1 MQVPVDQGFLIALEA
16 SRLQAILKGKGKP
29 KMPKFPRRKWE
40 YPILQERKYVNYLIG
55 LMSKLGK
62 VSVRWVKEE
71 YPKALE
77 AYQGKADA
85 QDDWGY
91 HADED
96 SFGLTYSLRSD
107 LEAEQTSMDLG
118 PGGAVEA
125 TIYSTGD
132 AVAAWNAKRWATERA
147 LALGHV
153 YDPAEPWMREA
164 LDEWTKTN
172 RQYLQ
177 NLGEEYLNRTEMKV
191 IEAIQSGKRPEDL
204 LVDILKAN
212 KSMTIDRA
220 RLLAEDQ
227 VGKLLGQINR
237 SRSMAIGLNRYQW
250 LTVGDKRVRPT
261 HVAADDKIG
270 DFGNAGI
277 WWENGRQVPRGGQG
291 DNSHPGQ
298 PVRCRCSSAPVWNDL
313 LQPMDEKLL
322 NDPYVQEELRR
333 MGY

>member
-1 MQVPVDQGFLIALEA
+1 VQVPVDQGFLIALEA

-29 KMPKFPRRKWE
+29 KQPKFPRRKWE
-40 YPILQERKYVNYLIG
+40 YPILQERKYVNYLIA
-55 LMSKLGK
+55 LMSRLGK
-62 VSVRWVKEE
+62 VSVRWVQEE
-71 YPKALE
+71 YPKALK
-77 AYQGKADA
+77 AYQGKTDA
-85 QDDWGY
+85 WGY

-164 LDEWTKTN
+164 LDEWTKTDL
-172 RQYLQ
+172 RLIKGLSDVYLQ
-177 NLGEEYLNRTEMKV
+177 R
-191 IEAIQSGKRPEDL
+191 IETSVLEAVQIGKRPEDL

-212 KSMTIDRA
+212 KGMTIDRA
-220 RLLAEDQ
+220 RLIATDQ
-227 VGKLLGQINR
+227 CGKLLGQINK
-237 SRSMAIGLNRYQW
+237 SRSQAIGLNRYQW

-261 HVAADDKIG
+261 HQNANNKIG
-270 DFGNAGI
+270 DFGNSGI
-277 WWENGRQVPRGGQG
+277 WWEGNKQVSRGTS
-291 DNSHPGQ
+291 DPVVHPGQ
-298 PVRCRCSSAPVWNDL
+298 EIRCRCSSAPVWDDL
-313 LQPMDEKLL
+313 LKPMDEKLL

>member
-29 KMPKFPRRKWE
+29 KQPKFPRRVWT

-77 AYQGKADA
+77 AYQGKRDS
-85 QDDWGY
+85 DDWGY
-91 HADED
+91 HTDED
-96 SFGLTYSLRSD
+96 SFGLTYSLRAD

-132 AVAAWNAKRWATERA
+132 AVATWNAKRWATERA

-164 LDEWTKTN
+164 LDEWTKTDL
-172 RQYLQ
+172 RLIKG
-177 NLGEEYLNRTEMKV
+177 LSDEYIQR
-191 IEAIQSGKRPEDL
+191 IETSVLEAVQIGRRPEDL

-212 KSMTIDRA
+212 KGMTIDRA
-220 RLLAEDQ
+220 RLISEDQ
-227 VGKLLGQINR
+227 IAKLLGNINKY
-237 SRSMAIGLNRYQW
+237 RSMSIGLNRYQW

-261 HVAADDKIG
+261 HQNANNKIG
-270 DFGNAGI
+270 DFGNSGI
-277 WWENGRQVPRGGQG
+277 WIENGKEVPRNGQG
-291 DNSHPGQ
+291 DDSFPGM
-298 PVRCRCSSAPVWNDL
+298 PIRCRCSSAPVWDDL
-313 LQPMDEKLL
+313 LKPIDEKLL

>member
-1 MQVPVDQGFLIALEA
+1 MQVPVDQGFLSALEA

-29 KMPKFPRRKWE
+29 KMPKFPSRKWE

-71 YPKALE
+71 YPKAL
-77 AYQGKADA
+77 AKYQGRADA
-85 QDDWGY
+85 WGY
-91 HADED
+91 HNDED

-164 LDEWTKTN
+164 LDEWTKTDL
-172 RQYLQ
+172 RLIKG
-177 NLGEEYLNRTEMKV
+177 LSDEYIQR
-191 IEAIQSGKRPEDL
+191 IETSVLEAVQIGRRPEDL

-212 KSMTIDRA
+212 KGMTIDRA
-220 RLLAEDQ
+220 RLVAVDQ
-227 VGKLLGQINR
+227 TGKLLGNINKY
-237 SRSMAIGLNRYQW
+237 RSMAIGLNRYQW

-261 HVAADDKIG
+261 HQNANSKIG
-270 DFGNAGI
+270 DFGNSGI
-277 WWENGRQVPRGGQG
+277 WWEGNKEVARGTS
-291 DNSHPGQ
+291 DPAAHPGQ
-298 PVRCRCSSAPVWNDL
+298 EIRCRCSSSPVWSEL
-313 LQPMDEKLL
+313 LQPIDEKLL
-322 NDPYVQEELRR
+322 MDPYVQEELRR

>member
-29 KMPKFPRRKWE
+29 KQPKFPRRKWE

-77 AYQGKADA
+77 AYQGKRDS
-85 QDDWGY
+85 DDWGY
-91 HADED
+91 HRDKD
-96 SFGLTYSLRSD
+96 SFGLTYSLRAD

-132 AVAAWNAKRWATERA
+132 AVATWNAKRWATERA

-164 LDEWTKTN
+164 LDEWTKTDL
-172 RQYLQ
+172 RLIKG
-177 NLGEEYLNRTEMKV
+177 LADEYIQR
-191 IEAIQSGKRPEDL
+191 IETSVLEAVQIGKRPEDL

-212 KSMTIDRA
+212 KGMTIGRA
-220 RLLAEDQ
+220 RLIAEDQ
-227 VGKLLGQINR
+227 TGKLLGQINR

-261 HVAADDKIG
+261 HDAANGKTG
-270 DFGNAGI
+270 DFGNSEI
-277 WWENGRQVPRGGQG
+277 WWEGNRQVPRGGQG

-298 PVRCRCSSAPVWNDL
+298 PVRCRCSSAPVWSDL
-313 LQPMDEKLL
+313 LKPVDEKLL
-322 NDPYVQEELRR
+322 MDPYVQEELRR